1 MKSSKGGE
9 RGRGRGRERE
19 RERES
24 QMDRGDVARRIADVC
39 VERTQREH
47 SSARGESKRGEERK
61 RRTRERERESRVGY
75 PTKHATNAA
84 DPLDVSIKTPT
95 DSAAVSSSSRS
106 ARETRIST
114 WKIHD
119 LEDSYVVAWNRF
131 EERRLSYVRRA
142 LEAHPPLIGSRTIT
156 RACNVNTDFHKSRK
170 FRGGRPVVIP
180 GANWKF

>member
-1 MKSSKGGE
+1 MFASNGLKENTRRREERAKGG
-9 RGRGRGRERE
+9 RREE
-19 RERES
+19 TEN
-24 QMDRGDVARRIADVC
+24 
-39 VERTQREH
+39 
-47 SSARGESKRGEERK
+47 
-61 RRTRERERESRVGY
+61 ERERESRVGY

-131 EERRLSYVRRA
+131 EERD
-142 LEAHPPLIGSRTIT
+142 G
-156 RACNVNTDFHKSRK
+156 
-170 FRGGRPVVIP
+170 
-180 GANWKF
+180 